1 MWLPPRAYAISC
13 GHSLPDGGREVQVRV
28 VSQEDACPKHCEKH
42 HCEKHHCEKHSV
54 SDAFARHGKSRRR
67 QRRLS
72 PVVGLCAAAM
82 LVAVTARTALAQDE
96 HKEAAAVPAKLME
109 STPDSAPAVQ
119 PHATSKLAG
128 RYFIDFRA
136 RTAASYGHAFLWYGL
151 LNERRKIGLIQD
163 AGLHP
168 ASDNPVPYILG
179 HLIPVPA
186 ETGKSYGDL
195 DEQYLTANYRVYL
208 KEVDAKRV
216 FAYIKHKQDTSPL
229 WLAGVYN
236 CTAFLADIAGY
247 MGLRTPATATWMYP
261 EDFINNLRDLNG
273 SRQESKPSVDH
284 VSGSARCWPV

>member
-1 MWLPPRAYAISC
+1 MWLPPRAQAISC
-13 GHSLPDGGREVQVRV
+13 GHPLLNGGREVQVRV
-28 VSQEDACPKHCEKH
+28 VSQEDACPKHGEKH
-42 HCEKHHCEKHSV
+42 HREKHSV
-54 SDAFARHGKSRRR
+54 SDTFARHSKSRRR
-67 QRRLS
+67 PRRLRD
-72 PVVGLCAAAM
+72 VVGLCAAAM
-82 LVAVTARTALAQDE
+82 LIAVTAPTALAQDD
-96 HKEAAAVPAKLME
+96 HKEAAAVPAKLVE
-109 STPDSAPAVQ
+109 ATPDSAPAVHL
-119 PHATSKLAG
+119 HAISKLAG
-128 RYFIDFRA
+128 RYFVDFRA
-136 RTAASYGHAFLWYGL
+136 RTAASYGHAFLWYGR
-151 LNERRKIGLIQD
+151 LNERGKIGLIEV

-208 KEVDAKRV
+208 KEADAKRV

-261 EDFINNLRDLNG
+261 EDFINSLRDLNG
-273 SRQESKPSVDH
+273 GRQEISLAVNH
-284 VSGSARCWPV
+284 